1 MAGLLN
7 PASTVF
13 ALGAS
18 DPELVSIQYMLRK
31 AGFSCALAYRNG
43 KRCVSSNAYQADS
56 HSRLIDTGQQVVWVE
71 CRGSD
76 YDPLRDLIVDHHNEG
91 DPGFA
96 APPVNYWEGSS
107 IGQVA
112 KLVGGKHSDFKL
124 VAASDHCLSAAMR
137 GECPGVDPKELMAW
151 RITARSAMARIQ
163 PWVLRRRIERA
174 TQRVL
179 ELPRLNLGG
188 VQVVDGSFDSTPELR
203 DAAALVQIP
212 ILTTR
217 KTPSGQIKIG
227 LYGAEPD
234 VVSEWLSSMRA
245 ADAVDH
251 AYGNPHREYA
261 GAVLNRETS
270 QRLISANAQH
280 TSF

>member
-7 PASTVF
+7 PSRVVF

-31 AGFSCALAYRNG
+31 AGYSCALAYRRG
-43 KRCVSSNAYQADS
+43 KRCVSSNAYQADAL
-56 HSRLIDTGQQVVWVE
+56 SRRVEAARQVVWVE
-71 CRGSD
+71 CRTPDYNSD
-76 YDPLRDLIVDHHNEG
+76 RDLIVDHHNEG

-96 APPVNYWEGSS
+96 APPASYWEGSS

-112 KLVGGKHSDFKL
+112 SLIGGKHSDFKL

-151 RITARSAMARIQ
+151 RITARSAMAKIQ

-174 TQRVL
+174 SERVL

-188 VQVVDGSFDSTPELR
+188 VLIADGSFDSTPELR

-217 KTPSGQIKIG
+217 KTSSGQIKIG

-234 VVSEWLSSMRA
+234 VVAVWLSSMRA
-245 ADAVDH
+245 ADVVDH

-261 GAVLNRETS
+261 GAVLNLETS
-270 QRLISANAQH
+270 ERLIRANLQH
-280 TSF
+280 VCF

>member
-1 MAGLLN
+1 MMAGLLN
-7 PASTVF
+7 PSSVVF

-31 AGFSCALAYRNG
+31 GGYSCAFAYRDG
-43 KRCVSSNAYQADS
+43 RRCVSSNAYSADAIS
-56 HSRLIDTGQQVVWVE
+56 WRNHRAQQVVWVE
-71 CRGSD
+71 CRSPD
-76 YDPLRDLIVDHHNEG
+76 YNPDIDLIVDHHNEG
-91 DPGFA
+91 DPGFS
-96 APPVNYWEGSS
+96 APPIDYWEGSS

-112 KLVGGKHSDFKL
+112 SLIGGKHSDFKL

-137 GECPGVDPKELMAW
+137 GECPGIDPKDLMAW
-151 RITARSAMARIQ
+151 RITARSAMAKIS
-163 PWVLRRRIERA
+163 PWVLRKRIERA
-174 TQRVL
+174 AERVL

-203 DAAALVQIP
+203 DAAALVRIP

-217 KTPSGQIKIG
+217 MTRTGLIKVG

-234 VVSEWLSSMRA
+234 LTAEWLSSMRSA
-245 ADAVDH
+245 EVVDH

-261 GAVLNRETS
+261 GAIFNQETS
-270 QRLISANAQH
+270 ERLIRDSH
-280 TSF
+280 R

>member
-7 PASTVF
+7 PSSVVF

-31 AGFSCALAYRNG
+31 AGYSCAFAHRRG
-43 KRCVSSNAYQADS
+43 KRCVSSNAYQADAL
-56 HSRLIDTGQQVVWVE
+56 SRHVDAAKQVVWVE
-71 CRGSD
+71 CRTPD
-76 YDPLRDLIVDHHNEG
+76 YNSCRDLIVDHHNEG
-91 DPGFA
+91 DPGFS
-96 APPVNYWEGSS
+96 APPASYWEGSS

-112 KLVGGKHSDFKL
+112 TLIGGKHSDFKH

-137 GECPGVDPKELMAW
+137 GECPGVDPKDLMAW
-151 RITARSAMARIQ
+151 RITARSAMAKIQ

-174 TQRVL
+174 TERVL

-203 DAAALVQIP
+203 DAAALAQVP
-212 ILTTR
+212 IITTR
-217 KTPSGQIKIG
+217 MTSSGLIKIG
-227 LYGAEPD
+227 LYGAEPE
-234 VVSEWLSSMRA
+234 VVSNWLSSMLA
-245 ADAVDH
+245 ADVVDH
-251 AYGNPHREYA
+251 AYGNPNREYA

-270 QRLISANAQH
+270 ERLIRAN
-280 TSF
+280 FR

>member
-56 HSRLIDTGQQVVWVE
+56 LLRHVDTGQQVVWVE
-71 CRGSD
+71 CRSPD
-76 YDPLRDLIVDHHNEG
+76 YDPESDLIVDHHNEG

-96 APPVNYWEGSS
+96 APPVSYWEGSS

-112 KLVGGKHSDFKL
+112 KLIGGKHSDFKL

-151 RITARSAMARIQ
+151 RITARSAMAKIQ

-174 TQRVL
+174 TERVL

-188 VQVVDGSFDSTPELR
+188 IQVVDGSFDSTPELR

-217 KTPSGQIKIG
+217 KTSTGHIKIG

-234 VVSEWLSSMRA
+234 LVSEWLSSMRA
-245 ADAVDH
+245 ADVVDH
-251 AYGNPHREYA
+251 VYGNPHREYA

-270 QRLISANAQH
+270 ERLISANAQRM
-280 TSF
+280 SF